1 MSYKGFPISNGM
13 NKYIIIAIVL
23 GILIVSGVLYNKFGL
38 KESDRPVTTG
48 QVREV
53 TITAK
58 KDEWRWEPENFEAV
72 QGDKIILT
80 VINEDNYD
88 HGIAIEAFGVSQRIP
103 ANGKI
108 VAEFVVTQPGEF
120 PYYCSVP
127 CGEGEIAGKKRGHF
141 DQVGTIHVKSLINKT
156 E

>member
-1 MSYKGFPISNGM
+1 M
-13 NKYIIIAIVL
+13 IITYLFIPLEA
-23 GILIVSGVLYNKFGL
+23 
-38 KESDRPVTTG
+38 DRPVTTG
-48 QVREV
+48 KVREV

-58 KDEWRWEPENFEAV
+58 KNQWRWDPENFEAV

-80 VINEDNYD
+80 VINEDDYD

-108 VAEFVVTQPGEF
+108 TAEFVVTQPGEF

-127 CGEGEIAGKKRGHF
+127 CGEGVVAGKKRGHF
-141 DQVGTIHVKSLINKT
+141 DQVGTIHVKSLISQT
-156 E
+156 Q

>member
-1 MSYKGFPISNGM
+1 M
-13 NKYIIIAIVL
+13 NKYFIIIIVL
-23 GILIVSGVLYNKFGL
+23 ALLMGGGLAYKIFGV
-38 KESDRPVTTG
+38 KESDRPQTTG
-48 QVREV
+48 EIRKV

-58 KDEWRWEPENFEAV
+58 KNQWRWEPESFQAV

-80 VINEDNYD
+80 VINEDDYD

-108 VAEFVVTQPGEF
+108 IAEFVVTQPGEF

-127 CGEGEIAGKKRGHF
+127 CGDGEVDGKKRGHF
-141 DQVGTIHVKSLINKT
+141 DQVGTIHVKSLIGQTK
-156 E
+156 

>member
-1 MSYKGFPISNGM
+1 M
-13 NKYIIIAIVL
+13 NKYVIIIIVL
-23 GILIVSGVLYNKFGL
+23 GLLIAGGITYKKFGV
-38 KESDRPVTTG
+38 KEADRPITTG
-48 QVREV
+48 NVKEV
-53 TITAK
+53 TIIAK
-58 KDEWRWEPENFEAV
+58 KNEWRWEPETFEAV

-108 VAEFVVTQPGEF
+108 TTEFVVTQPGEF

-127 CGEGEIAGKKRGHF
+127 CGEGIVAGKKRGHF

>member
-1 MSYKGFPISNGM
+1 M
-13 NKYIIIAIVL
+13 NKYFIIIIVL
-23 GILIVSGVLYNKFGL
+23 GLLMAGGVIYNKFGV
-38 KESDRPVTTG
+38 KEGNRPITSG
-48 QVREV
+48 KVREV

-58 KDEWRWEPENFEAV
+58 KNEWRWEPDNFEAV

-88 HGIAIEAFGVSQRIP
+88 HGISIEAFGVSQRIP

-108 VAEFVVTQPGEF
+108 TAEFVVTQPGEF

-127 CGEGEIAGKKRGHF
+127 CGEGEVAGKKRGHF
-141 DQVGTIHVKSLINKT
+141 DQVGTIHVKSLISQT
-156 E
+156 Q

>member
-1 MSYKGFPISNGM
+1 M
-13 NKYIIIAIVL
+13 NKYFIIIIIAVL
-23 GILIVSGVLYNKFGL
+23 LIGGGVAYKKYGVQ
-38 KESDRPVTTG
+38 ESDRPQTTG
-48 QVREV
+48 AVKEI

-58 KDEWRWEPENFEAV
+58 KNEWRWEPEEFEAV

-80 VINEDNYD
+80 VINEDDYD

-108 VAEFVVTQPGEF
+108 VTEFVVTQPGEF

-127 CGEGEIAGKKRGHF
+127 CGEGEVDGKIRGHF
-141 DQVGTIHVKSLINKT
+141 DQIGTIRVKSLISQT
-156 E
+156 Q